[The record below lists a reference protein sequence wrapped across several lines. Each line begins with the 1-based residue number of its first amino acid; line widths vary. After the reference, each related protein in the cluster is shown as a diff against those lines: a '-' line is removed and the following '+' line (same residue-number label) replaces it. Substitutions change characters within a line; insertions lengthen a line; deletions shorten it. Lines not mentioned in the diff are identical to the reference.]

1 MNFKDLPSDGT
12 QHAAGSIKVA
22 LLLGRR
28 HRGES
33 VKTGQEQGVAIDS
46 GLLSHILAERV
57 KQIEPTDKVFNTT
70 AAQAISVWRGVQSKF
85 GL

>member
-1 MNFKDLPSDGT
+1 MNSEDLPSDGT
-12 QHAAGSIKVA
+12 QHAVGSINVA

-33 VKTGQEQGVAIDS
+33 VKTGQEQGVVIDS

-57 KQIEPTDKVFNTT
+57 RQIEPTDKSF
-70 AAQAISVWRGVQSKF
+70 QRHSCQSYF
-85 GL
+85 SLERCSIEVRT

>member
-1 MNFKDLPSDGT
+1 MCIRDRLRGEDVHVSVKTFSNNLPSDDT
-12 QHAAGSIKVA
+12 QHAIGGIKVA

-46 GLLSHILAERV
+46 GLLSHILAER
-57 KQIEPTDKVFNTT
+57 
-70 AAQAISVWRGVQSKF
+70 
-85 GL
+85 